1 MQRLYKPLLAA
12 GGLFMLAM
20 AALHAGV
27 RIPLAVDLQ
36 QDGQAARDSRLPV
49 MLVFGAVT
57 CSHCDV
63 LEEEF
68 IRPMLLGGE
77 YVDRIMIRKLVLDNG
92 SQLTDFAGK
101 QRPVEEFARS
111 YGVYVTPTILFVDHT
126 GRQLA
131 ERMVGINTIEMYGG
145 YLDQCID
152 TALMHVRQPG
162 LAADRKAC
170 RLTLKRPGRTSP
182 AKFNPATS

>member
-1 MQRLYKPLLAA
+1 MRQLYKPLLSLC
-12 GGLFMLAM
+12 GLFVLAV
-20 AALHAGV
+20 AALQAAIDVPVAGN
-27 RIPLAVDLQ
+27 LQ
-36 QDGQAARDSRLPV
+36 QDGQTALDSRLPV
-49 MLVFGAVT
+49 MLVFSAIS
-57 CSHCDV
+57 CSHCDE

-77 YVDRIMIRKLVLDNG
+77 YSDRILIRKLLLDNG
-92 SQLTDFAGK
+92 SSLNDFAG
-101 QRPVEEFARS
+101 RRRSVEDFARS

-152 TALMHVRQPG
+152 TALMHIREPER
-162 LAADRKAC
+162 AAAREAC
-170 RLTLKRPGRTSP
+170 RLILRRPGDASP
-182 AKFNPATS
+182 ARFNPATT